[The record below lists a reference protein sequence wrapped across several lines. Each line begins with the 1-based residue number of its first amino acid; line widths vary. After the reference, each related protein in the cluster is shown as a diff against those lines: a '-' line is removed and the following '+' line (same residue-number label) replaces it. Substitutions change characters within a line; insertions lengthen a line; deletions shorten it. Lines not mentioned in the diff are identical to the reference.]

1 MNRFCTFIQSSR
13 GEELVAFCVRV
24 SRLLAMNAED
34 PRYHSL
40 LTVIKVVHLR
50 EGSSVPTACRISTD
64 AFVDIMSG
72 DHPDGDRKQ
81 VLAQMYTKT
90 LQRLQVY
97 WLPQFL
103 QCCKTSIQRVSEC
116 SSVAQQYSSIASLE
130 AAAVDL
136 RPFPQDAGL
145 GLGLE
150 EKEGLPPGSSTV
162 TYCSKHT
169 KRLLWTEPLE
179 PATTTLEAEGLRPSF
194 CQWLPFGGATDQE
207 GCTNVVHNQM
217 DFQAVATD
225 GEPKKTPLT
234 SKEGSGR
241 AREADPCLAST
252 APSRQEESQVKEV
265 VVPHVCL
272 ETPALYLPVNL
283 PVPASPPELRG
294 LRYLTLAL
302 SADGIAGGPFHAF
315 LREKSLRAQLCH
327 LALWQELELFLRIS
341 LRAQG
346 DDSFDGHKQA
356 VARRIILIY
365 LSEAAETEVQLE
377 AETSSHLSR
386 LLPSGTVI
394 PWIYKARHE
403 ICQVLW
409 VSYDAFLDE
418 EDNCFSSYVF
428 DNDKSED
435 ENCGWILTSS
445 GHHTAEQQRSRMR
458 EALALSQACCS
469 HGDDASRVSEES
481 WAQIALEDVA
491 RGGSVH
497 MQYIKCDPFDLPFE
511 LLALR
516 YPNKAAEQLSLNYQ
530 LYYKK
535 MPSFG
540 ESTKTVPSSTVIK
553 RIPIMLKK
561 NSSFMRRPS
570 MRPRSFADVFRS
582 SVSLD
587 FFKRFLRV
595 NNAYGPLQYIQEVE
609 KLKALDHTKAQRTKV
624 HAIVDRF
631 FLRSDSMKYLQCKA
645 DIIFQVSQMQHV
657 TCATLYNVQEMVSK
671 SLESTWFKVYQD
683 TFPPCPTVVT
693 DTTQR
698 ATLLSNKLRNVWRV
712 LTRFIKSVCKFRNAM
727 KDPSTRSTFEQYLR
741 HSYASFSEACSDI
754 VLNQTHSDA
763 PLPPKEEGDAPMKV
777 RVINRKVIVVDFL
790 VNDLSFYLECER
802 FRSLADACT
811 VMESAGMNGENDH
824 DMLHKKAD
832 MIVMLFLKSEISP
845 KLRINIAENQRDFIL
860 QHFWEGE
867 VDRGLFHPAIL
878 SVFPNLIFC
887 WRKFC
892 CQKVTNNLT
901 VVKGT
906 KKPLLTSPDYLNP
919 LKDQY
924 RKIKTITSAAEEQ
937 TTLRFTIHH
946 GLRLIL
952 PLFRSEV
959 KEDLPTKVPSHH
971 RSISSVHLK
980 SISEH
985 HPHLSTQL
993 PHPDGGITPE
1003 GAVILEEGQHK

>member
-1 MNRFCTFIQSSR
+1 MKSTGEIDDQLPDILRDVVFVDFFNTFLNLPVFGQTPVFFLSGNKWFPCPAIGQRVNRRGFLKWLTAHRLPSFKDTELFRCYKLCKELLDFSQYHSKADQWLLKKCIGSVRGMNRFCTFIQSSR

-34 PRYHSL
+34 PRCHSL

-81 VLAQMYTKT
+81 VLAQMYTKA

-169 KRLLWTEPLE
+169 KRLLWTEPQE

-194 CQWLPFGGATDQE
+194 CQWLPFGAATDQE

-225 GEPKKTPLT
+225 AEPKKTPLT
-234 SKEGSGR
+234 SKEGSGQ

-252 APSRQEESQVKEV
+252 APSRQAESQVKEV

-327 LALWQELELFLRIS
+327 LALWQELELFLRMS

-386 LLPSGTVI
+386 LLPSGAVI

-445 GHHTAEQQRSRMR
+445 GHHTAEQQRCRMR

-497 MQYIKCDPFDLPFE
+497 MQYIKC
-511 LLALR
+511 
-516 YPNKAAEQLSLNYQ
+516 
-530 LYYKK
+530 
-535 MPSFG
+535 
-540 ESTKTVPSSTVIK
+540 V
-553 RIPIMLKK
+553 
-561 NSSFMRRPS
+561 
-570 MRPRSFADVFRS
+570 
-582 SVSLD
+582 
-587 FFKRFLRV
+587 
-595 NNAYGPLQYIQEVE
+595 
-609 KLKALDHTKAQRTKV
+609 
-624 HAIVDRF
+624 
-631 FLRSDSMKYLQCKA
+631 KYLQCKA

-754 VLNQTHSDA
+754 MLNQTHSDA

-802 FRSLADACT
+802 FRSLADACA

-906 KKPLLTSPDYLNP
+906 KKPPLTSPDYLNP

-959 KEDLPTKVPSHH
+959 KA
-971 RSISSVHLK
+971 
-980 SISEH
+980 
-985 HPHLSTQL
+985 LSTIRISVPNYHTQM
-993 PHPDGGITPE
+993 
-1003 GAVILEEGQHK
+1003 AA